1 MSDRGWIFLVSIAMV
16 IGSLAT
22 AVWLVVAGQAVT
34 VDGLFLLLTALLV
47 ALAFSLY
54 LGFLIRRVKA
64 ELAAKPAPAAKPAAA
79 PQAKTPAPAVV
90 EKV

>member
-1 MSDRGWIFLVSIAMV
+1 MSDRGWIFLVSIAVV

-22 AVWLVVAGQAVT
+22 AVWLIAAGQALT
-34 VDGLFLLLTALLV
+34 VDGLFLLLTALLL

-64 ELAAKPAPAAKPAAA
+64 ELSAKPAPAAKTATAQPAKA
-79 PQAKTPAPAVV
+79 QAPAVA